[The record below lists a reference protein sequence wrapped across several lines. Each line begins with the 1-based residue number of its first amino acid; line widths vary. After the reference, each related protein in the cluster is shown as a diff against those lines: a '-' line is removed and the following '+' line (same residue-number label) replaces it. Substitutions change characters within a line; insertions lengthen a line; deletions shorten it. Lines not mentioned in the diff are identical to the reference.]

1 MVYIDGTLS
10 YILTEE
16 GRLIADG
23 TGANRKFLYEY
34 NLNDHL
40 GNVRLT
46 FMGSNLGNT
55 IDIVQTTNYYPFG
68 LVMNQVNSNTWSD
81 YKINKYL
88 YNGKERQDDKM
99 ISESLNWYDYGARMY
114 DSQIGRWHAID
125 PLADKYYS
133 LSPYSYVANNPLKFI
148 DHDGKEIVIV
158 TKRNSEGSIVETLK
172 YSEGKLYMNNG
183 KEYSGSNSFALKVQN
198 TLNNLIGTDN
208 KDVQGTISSLEGSK
222 NKHYIEYNPSGANDV
237 VPTAIDLDGVNKGDP
252 SGSHVR
258 VSLIEGEIE
267 NGLPSTKETI
277 MAHELK
283 HADDYN
289 KGNMVGRIG
298 VEPSNTS
305 PFEIRAVNFENKVRS
320 ANNMELRKTY
330 GGKPIDKK
338 KLEDPT
344 K

>member
-1 MVYIDGTLS
+1 VPF
-10 YILTEE
+10 
-16 GRLIADG
+16 G
-23 TGANRKFLYEY
+23 TGSDRRFIYEY
-34 NLNDHL
+34 NLKDHL
-40 GNVRLT
+40 GDSRII
-46 FMGSNLGNT
+46 FMGTDLGGAV
-55 IDIVQTTNYYPFG
+55 DIVQATSYYPFG
-68 LVMNQVNSNTWSD
+68 LIMNQTNGNTAPE
-81 YKINKYL
+81 YQRNEYL
-88 YNGKERQDDKM
+88 YNGKELQSDNFA
-99 ISESLNWYDYGARMY
+99 SSSLNWYDYGARFY
-114 DSQIGRWHAID
+114 DPQIGRFTTQD
-125 PLADKYYS
+125 PFAAKYYS
-133 LSPYSYVANNPLKFI
+133 LSPFSYVANNPLKFI
-148 DHDGKEIVIV
+148 DPDGKEIVIV
-158 TKRNSEGSIVETLK
+158 TKRNKEGSIVETLK

-208 KDVQGTISSLEGSK
+208 KEVQGTISLLEGSK

-237 VPTAIDLDGVNKGDP
+237 VPTAIDLNGVNKGDP

-283 HADDYN
+283 HADDYD

-320 ANNMELRKTY
+320 ANKMELRKTY

>member
-1 MVYIDGTLS
+1 MGTDL
-10 YILTEE
+10 
-16 GRLIADG
+16 G
-23 TGANRKFLYEY
+23 GA
-34 NLNDHL
+34 
-40 GNVRLT
+40 V
-46 FMGSNLGNT
+46 
-55 IDIVQTTNYYPFG
+55 DIVQATSYYPFG
-68 LVMNQVNSNTWSD
+68 LIMNQTNGNTAPE
-81 YKINKYL
+81 YQRNEYL
-88 YNGKERQDDKM
+88 YNGKELQSDNFA
-99 ISESLNWYDYGARMY
+99 SSSLNWYDYGARFY
-114 DSQIGRWHAID
+114 DPQIGRFTTQD
-125 PLADKYYS
+125 PFAAKYYS
-133 LSPYSYVANNPLKFI
+133 LSPFSYVANNPLKFI
-148 DHDGKEIVIV
+148 DPDGKEIVIV
-158 TKRNSEGSIVETLK
+158 TKRNKEGSIVETLK

-208 KDVQGTISSLEGSK
+208 KEVQGTISLLEGSK

-237 VPTAIDLDGVNKGDP
+237 VPTAIDLNGVNKGDP

-283 HADDYN
+283 HADDYD

-320 ANNMELRKTY
+320 ANKMELRKTY